1 MRKKKKLGV
10 KDCDLVNTA
19 EISNFLLIFGF

>member
-1 MRKKKKLGV
+1 MGGKKKLGV
-10 KDCDLVNTA
+10 KDCDLVNIA